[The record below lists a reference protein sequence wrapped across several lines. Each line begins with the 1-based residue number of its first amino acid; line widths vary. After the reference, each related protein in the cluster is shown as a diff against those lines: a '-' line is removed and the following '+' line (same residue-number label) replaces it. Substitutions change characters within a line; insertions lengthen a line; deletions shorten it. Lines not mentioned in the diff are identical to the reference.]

1 MPGETKHGIECSQ
14 FEALLSE
21 AIDGKLSGSPRENEI
36 FEAHARVCAKKSS
49 LLLTW

>member
-21 AIDGKLSGSPRENEI
+21 AIDGKLSGSPKENES
-36 FEAHARVCAKKSS
+36 FEAHARICAICGP
-49 LLLTW
+49 LLAD